1 MTEEAQEQ
9 QEFDGRIQSEDELH
23 KKLYRLRK
31 LKEEQKQADEQRER
45 ELADTAAWYQ
55 PGTDR
60 RSVEIADVEALISD
74 YYMRRYEENPHYRF
88 KSRNGSVS
96 KRKNTKFDHDD
107 KRLVNLVDPKFVKT
121 TKKLDWSAYK
131 KTLTVMDDGRCVNED
146 GEIVPV
152 TAHDEIKVII
162 KTKEDD
168 E

>member
-1 MTEEAQEQ
+1 MTEEVQER

-23 KKLYRLRK
+23 KKMYRLRK

-55 PGTDR
+55 PETDR

-96 KRKNTKFDHDD
+96 KRKSTEYDHDD
-107 KRLVNLVDPKFVKT
+107 SKLLEMVDDKYIKT

-131 KTLTVMDDGRCVNED
+131 KTLTVMNDGRCVNED

-152 TAHDEIKVII
+152 TAHEEIKVMI
-162 KTKEDD
+162 KMPKDD

>member
-96 KRKNTKFDHDD
+96 KRKNTKFDYDD

-168 E
+168 

>member
-88 KSRNGSVS
+88 KSRNSSVS

-162 KTKEDD
+162 KIKEDD
-168 E
+168 